1 MGRTHQDVLLRRR
14 YVYRVLIYGCQI
26 NKTPN
31 DERSFYIDIQNEKG
45 KESCEEATAAEEKGE
60 IVKNET
66 VSACEEETW
75 ALCP

>member
-1 MGRTHQDVLLRRR
+1 M
-14 YVYRVLIYGCQI
+14 ISGCQI

-31 DERSFYIDIQNEKG
+31 AERGFSKDIQNKKG

-60 IVKNET
+60 IVENET